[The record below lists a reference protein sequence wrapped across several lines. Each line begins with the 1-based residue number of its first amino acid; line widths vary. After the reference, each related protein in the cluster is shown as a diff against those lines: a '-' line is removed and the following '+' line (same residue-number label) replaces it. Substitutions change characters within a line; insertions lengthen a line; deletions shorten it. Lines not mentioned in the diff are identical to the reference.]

1 MSLYNK
7 ATLILP
13 VSPAYKD
20 GAIQSYRPLTSEGA
34 FAFSRGS
41 NLAATRVAPNGFIE
55 KGRENL
61 IPASNSFQS
70 WFTINSDRTFNQ
82 SGYDGLNNAT
92 LIEALSS
99 GVTGGLQPVAY
110 PIGTQSGVN
119 TFSVYAKAGTGDFL
133 VSTVAFLP
141 VLISVYFNLSNGT
154 IYSDPSP
161 SPDLITS
168 KMENVGNGWYR
179 CSLTQ
184 KRTINQVVISISN
197 EGGVLTSIA
206 GDNIFIQ
213 DVQLEQGLVATEYIG
228 TITTTKT
235 AGILED
241 LPRLD
246 YSGGVTCP
254 SILLEPSRT
263 NLISQSEYVNG
274 SPDVSNSTITSNA
287 ATSPQGLVN
296 ASKVVPNTSNTF
308 HWFGQVFNSQ
318 SSGNYTQT
326 IFAKADTYN
335 HIFMVIR
342 TDGGS
347 ERYGVKFNLSN
358 GTFVDE
364 IIFGTPS
371 QTNYLIEDYSNGWY
385 RCSISSNHSSG
396 AVIALFGASL
406 GGALSSINNEFAGD
420 GTSGINVFG
429 AQLETGSYPTSYIPS
444 YGVSVTR
451 AKDSCV
457 NSTVAT
463 STDFTIFFEAKDFC
477 LINGTTGGSYD
488 QVQFVFS
495 ATGGAYDSGGSYH
508 IYANSLY
515 YYDGT
520 ANTSFGQIF
529 NNQTDSKFAI
539 VKRGNKGI
547 IYANG
552 VKKTEITLPSG
563 ADAKVINWDTIDLT
577 QSLQDAQGDIFGSK
591 YQQILKFNSGL
602 SDAELATLTTI

>member
-20 GAIQSYRPLTSEGA
+20 GAIQSYRPLTSEGT

-70 WFTINSDRTFNQ
+70 WFTVNSDRTFNQ

-99 GVTGGLQPVAY
+99 GVTGGLQPVTY

-184 KRTINQVVISISN
+184 KETINQVVFSISN

-213 DVQLEQGLVATEYIG
+213 DAQLEQGLVATEYIG

-429 AQLETGSYPTSYIPS
+429 AQLETGSYPTSYIPT
-444 YGVSVTR
+444 YGTSQTR
-451 AKDSCV
+451 AADSCSKTDASDV
-457 NSTVAT
+457 IGQTEGTVFLDFVYNGKSNT
-463 STDFTIFFEAKDFC
+463 TTDNFNLT
-477 LINGTTGGSYD
+477 LGTWSSNVISIGQYNETLY
-488 QVQFVFS
+488 
-495 ATGGAYDSGGSYH
+495 AR
-508 IYANSLY
+508 IYASSVLNFNQ
-515 YYDGT
+515 D
-520 ANTSFGQIF
+520 FGAMTIGQRY
-529 NNQTDSKFAI
+529 KCA
-539 VKRGNKGI
+539 VA
-547 IYANG
+547 YANNDAVFYVNG
-552 VKKTEITLPSG
+552 GLQGSDTSVNVPSVSSVSLNRSGYENSKEINQAALY
-563 ADAKVINWDTIDLT
+563 KERLT
-577 QSLQDAQGDIFGSK
+577 
-591 YQQILKFNSGL
+591 N
-602 SDAELATLTTI
+602 AELATLTTI